1 MLVYSLMPHS
11 HFRGTASNFIAI
23 YPDGTQETLLSVPRY
38 DFNWQTT
45 YELTTPKRMP
55 AGTKVTHSTTWDN
68 STQNKANPDPNRE
81 VPWGQQTWDE
91 MLYGVVRFRYV
102 DEAAAPTETVSRT
115 RE

>member
-1 MLVYSLMPHS
+1 MPK
-11 HFRGTASNFIAI
+11 
-23 YPDGTQETLLSVPRY
+23 Y

-45 YELTTPKRMP
+45 YELDPPKPIP
-55 AGTKVTHSTTWDN
+55 AGTRIVLDMSWDN
-68 STQNKANPDPNRE
+68 STQNPANPDPNR
-81 VPWGQQTWDE
+81 VVHWGEQTWDE